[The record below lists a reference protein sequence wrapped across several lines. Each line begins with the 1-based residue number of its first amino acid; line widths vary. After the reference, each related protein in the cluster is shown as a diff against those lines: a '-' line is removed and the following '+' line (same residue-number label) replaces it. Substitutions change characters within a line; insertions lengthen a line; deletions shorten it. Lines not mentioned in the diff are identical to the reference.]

1 MSDFLADFPAAFNR
15 SQALDQKITQ
25 AAAAAGGQS
34 YGDVFALATRQVYC
48 GIEITIARDADGN
61 VNASDVMAFYK
72 VSTQSQHAKNAGSF
86 RARIPGIRT
95 TEAWMGSKML
105 FL

>member
-25 AAAAAGGQS
+25 ATSAVGGQI
-34 YGDVFALATRQVYC
+34 YADVFALATRQVYC
-48 GIEITIARDADGN
+48 GIEITIARDDNGG

-72 VSTQSQHAKNAGSF
+72 VSAV
-86 RARIPGIRT
+86 P
-95 TEAWMGSKML
+95 L
-105 FL
+105 